1 MSKHKKTT
9 TLVSTGTEAGLKLTQ
24 LLPTGQ
30 TFFNF
35 QP

>member
-9 TLVSTGTEAGLKLTQ
+9 TSVAGNEAGLKLTQ
-24 LLPTGQ
+24 LLPSGQ